1 MSNHISSIVVGLGVA
16 VSALPIVAVAGPPP
30 VPSAAQSVS
39 DDGLP
44 ADLAPAEGSLAAPP
58 SSLASPEGEATAP
71 SRTVLLMKDGNVKI
85 FDGPATEDRL
95 DHIITLDIGQIR
107 IPKAEVEQRLGSL
120 REAYEYQRDHLPD
133 RDPDE
138 NLRLARWCLTHGM
151 QAEAAEQ
158 LQALLTWSPDDVTA
172 KNMLRNL
179 SIASRDQGARDSGV
193 VRTGANAGRGG
204 NEPRELDVSVL
215 GQLRAFKGRI
225 PPPVVFDLPEPLAV
239 RRFQEYGQTVHRVL
253 QVRCASCHDETSD
266 RNFRLIRA
274 RDPKDLTNAM
284 LVRTNLDATLG
295 LIDRTNPGHS
305 LLLINAIMPHGPD
318 QKAILTNPNSPEYRA
333 MWSWVESLRRDA
345 TQTAQAEA
353 PAPDSQLVP
362 TAAPSPAGYPQGY
375 GQGQGQ
381 VMQANPGFGGG
392 FATQRSGQVPPQQA
406 PSAAQ
411 APGPYPIPGA
421 PGTTPYPNAINQQIQ
436 MDAVHPSAPEDL
448 NFQTVSP
455 LLGSPDSASLMINGR
470 TVQPP
475 SARPTAP
482 APGTIGPGG
491 AAAIPPPGIVPPGG
505 VMPPN
510 AVGNS
515 GITPPPGFVLPQG
528 VTIPG
533 VNGPGTTTVPPGASR
548 AAPAPGSAPAP
559 GGATPDGTVTTLP
572 DGTQIITQ
580 ADGSKMMRLPDG
592 ELAPIMDKAAINN
605 ASGAS
610 RGDSSLQIDPALLE
624 RLQRRRMGNAP

>member
-39 DDGLP
+39 DDGMP

-85 FDGPATEDRL
+85 FDGPATEDHK
-95 DHIITLDIGQIR
+95 DHVITLDIGQIR
-107 IPKAEVEQRLGSL
+107 IAKAQVEQRFGSL

-138 NLRLARWCLTHGM
+138 HLRLARWCLTHGM

-158 LQALLTWSPDDVTA
+158 LNALLSWSPDDVTA
-172 KNMLRNL
+172 RNMLRNL
-179 SIASRDQGARDSGV
+179 SIASREQGARDSGV
-193 VRTGANAGRGG
+193 VRTGADAGRGG

-215 GQLRAFKGRI
+215 GQIRTYKGRI

-253 QVRCASCHDETSD
+253 QVRCASCHDESSD

-305 LLLINAIMPHGPD
+305 PLLINAIMPHGPD

-333 MWSWVESLRRDA
+333 MWGWVESLRRET

-353 PAPDSQLVP
+353 PAPDAQFVP
-362 TAAPSPAGYPQGY
+362 AGGLAPTGYPQQGY
-375 GQGQGQ
+375 GEVPG
-381 VMQANPGFGGG
+381 MQANPGFGGG
-392 FATQRSGQVPPQQA
+392 FAAQRSGPGQPQPQGAVQA
-406 PSAAQ
+406 PYPAQ
-411 APGPYPIPGA
+411 APGPYPVAGA
-421 PGTTPYPNAINQQIQ
+421 TPYPNAINQQIQ

-455 LLGSPDSASLMINGR
+455 LFGSPDSAALTINGR
-470 TVQPP
+470 TVRPP
-475 SARPTAP
+475 SATPAAP
-482 APGTIGPGG
+482 APGTIGPG
-491 AAAIPPPGIVPPGG
+491 AIPPPGIFPPGG

-510 AVGNS
+510 AAGNP
-515 GITPPPGFVLPQG
+515 GIAPPPGFVLPPG
-528 VTIPG
+528 ATIPG
-533 VNGPGTTTVPPGASR
+533 TNGPGTTAPPGASR
-548 AAPAPGSAPAP
+548 PTAPAPGSAPATAP
-559 GGATPDGTVTTLP
+559 GSAPVPDANGVVTMP
-572 DGTQIITQ
+572 
-580 ADGSKMMRLPDG
+580 DGSKMMQLPDG
-592 ELAPIMDKAAINN
+592 ELVPFMDKAAINK
-605 ASGAS
+605 AEEAP

>member
-16 VSALPIVAVAGPPP
+16 VSAFPIVAVAGPPP

-44 ADLAPAEGSLAAPP
+44 ADLAPAEGSLAAPS

-71 SRTVLLMKDGNVKI
+71 TRTVLLMKDGHVKI
-85 FDGPATEDRL
+85 FDGPASEDRV

-107 IPKAEVEQRLGSL
+107 IPKAQVEQRFDTL
-120 REAYEYQRDHLPD
+120 RAAYEYQRDHLPD

-138 NLRLARWCLTHGM
+138 HLRLARWCLTHGM
-151 QAEAAEQ
+151 QDEAAEQ
-158 LQALLTWSPDDVTA
+158 LNALLSWSPDDVTA

-179 SIASRDQGARDSGV
+179 SIASRTKGARDSGV
-193 VRTGANAGRGG
+193 VRTGAEAGRGG

-215 GQLRAFKGRI
+215 GQLRSYKGRI

-253 QVRCASCHDETSD
+253 QVRCASCHDESSD

-305 LLLINAIMPHGPD
+305 PLLINAIMPHGPD

-333 MWSWVESLRRDA
+333 MWGWVESLRRDA
-345 TQTAQAEA
+345 PQTAQAEA
-353 PAPDSQLVP
+353 PAPDSQYGPAAVP
-362 TAAPSPAGYPQGY
+362 QPTGYPQPGY
-375 GQGQGQ
+375 ETVPGT
-381 VMQANPGFGGG
+381 QAHPGFGGG
-392 FATQRSGQVPPQQA
+392 FAAQRAGQAAVQA
-406 PSAAQ
+406 PSLYPAQ
-411 APGPYPIPGA
+411 APSPYGVPGA
-421 PGTTPYPNAINQQIQ
+421 PGMTPYPNAINQQIQ

-455 LLGSPDSASLMINGR
+455 LFGSPDSASLSINGR
-470 TVQPP
+470 TIPPP
-475 SARPTAP
+475 SATPTAP
-482 APGTIGPGG
+482 VPGMVPPGTIL
-491 AAAIPPPGIVPPGG
+491 
-505 VMPPN
+505 PPN
-510 AVGNS
+510 AVGIP
-515 GITPPPGFVLPQG
+515 GMTPPPGFVMPQG
-528 VTIPG
+528 ATLPG
-533 VNGPGTTTVPPGASR
+533 TNGPVPTLPPGASR
-548 AAPAPGSAPAP
+548 TAPAPA
-559 GGATPDGTVTTLP
+559 GGANPIVTLP

-605 ASGAS
+605 ASGPS
-610 RGDSSLQIDPALLE
+610 QGDSSLQIDPALLE